1 MYVHSYL
8 LRVIRMSESQWL
20 FSLDALDSTPS
31 ICSREKELY
40 DRGRGVEFLFRL
52 GVSLALSVPQELLFL
67 IYNKSTETAE
77 LSLSRP
83 TSAMCTAA
91 TWFHRFYMRYSM
103 EDFHR
108 QVCPLAA
115 LHPPFPFDITLQNKR
130 TSQLLVFS

>member
-67 IYNKSTETAE
+67 FITKVLRQPN
-77 LSLSRP
+77 SLFFFQTHFGHVYR
-83 TSAMCTAA
+83 
-91 TWFHRFYMRYSM
+91 RY
-103 EDFHR
+103 
-108 QVCPLAA
+108 
-115 LHPPFPFDITLQNKR
+115 
-130 TSQLLVFS
+130 LVS